1 MNPTTLLIL
10 GTISISFATYIYIVV
25 MPNLESKVNN
35 TYLNMDQHISE
46 TRNLILMILSYE
58 LKDIR
63 YQMDQFQRNIFLQIN
78 PSSNAISTLEEKMFN
93 NKIRTTEGWSILL
106 TRDNNLQAKNKYE
119 TKIESIMKNGTLK
132 NEEKIIKINIIRD
145 KEVKRVNDKQK
156 ELEENYKVNKKSLEE
171 LKKKLVKWRKFFFI
185 LQIVGLIVIGISQLI
200 LIGQ

>member
-1 MNPTTLLIL
+1 MKPTTLLIL
-10 GTISISFATYIYIVV
+10 GTISISFATYIYIVA
-25 MPNLESKVNN
+25 MPNLESKINN
-35 TYLNMDQHISE
+35 TYLNIDQHISE

-106 TRDNNLQAKNKYE
+106 TRDKNLHAKNEYE
-119 TKIESIMKNGTLK
+119 TKIESIMKDGTLK

-171 LKKKLVKWRKFFFI
+171 LKKKLIKWRKFFFI
-185 LQIVGLIVIGISQLI
+185 LQIVGLIVICISQLRMS
-200 LIGQ
+200 

>member
-10 GTISISFATYIYIVV
+10 GTTSISFATYIYIVV
-25 MPNLESKVNN
+25 MPNLESKINN
-35 TYLNMDQHISE
+35 TYLNIDQHISE

-93 NKIRTTEGWSILL
+93 NKIRTTEGWSVLL
-106 TRDNNLQAKNKYE
+106 TRDNNLQAKNEYE

>member
-25 MPNLESKVNN
+25 MPNLESKINN

-106 TRDNNLQAKNKYE
+106 TRDNNL
-119 TKIESIMKNGTLK
+119 
-132 NEEKIIKINIIRD
+132 
-145 KEVKRVNDKQK
+145 
-156 ELEENYKVNKKSLEE
+156 
-171 LKKKLVKWRKFFFI
+171 
-185 LQIVGLIVIGISQLI
+185 
-200 LIGQ
+200 